1 MENPVIQTMLSH
13 KSVRK
18 YTKQKPT
25 DETIQTIVRAGQ
37 QAPFAS
43 QLYSVLLTRKKA
55 PFGAPLWFTICV
67 DLYKLE
73 RFMKLRGWEVV
84 TNDLSLLFFGIQDA
98 AYMAENMVVAGESLG
113 LFSCF
118 LGDAPYLADKIAR
131 DFKLPHEGLPAGAA
145 GDGLPGGKIPTPA
158 ALAAFV
164 HVVRRQ
170 VSRIHRR
177 ASGRGDES
185 DGRGLPG
192 AGLLRQQ
199 KPKSAWKKVARKPS
213 PTRITP
219 GPSTFHA
226 SGANGT
232 SRRRSCWSSWRR
244 GDLSWGRNRRKYR
257 RLMAPKQPPC
267 GCASRMTA
275 KDSSARKNRK
285 LKT

>member
-1 MENPVIQTMLSH
+1 MENPVIQTMLHH

-18 YTKQKPT
+18 YTQQKPT

-118 LGDAPYLADKIAR
+118 LGNAPYRADKIAR
-131 DFKLPHEGLPAGAA
+131 DFKLPPRVFPLVGLVMGYPAEEFPPRPRYPLSFTLFEDQYPEFTDEQVAEAMGVMDEGYLAQGYYLKQKAKIRLENGRKETFTYEDYSWTEHISRKWGQWYESPEELLEQLEKRGFKVGEKKT
-145 GDGLPGGKIPTPA
+145 GD
-158 ALAAFV
+158 
-164 HVVRRQ
+164 
-170 VSRIHRR
+170 
-177 ASGRGDES
+177 
-185 DGRGLPG
+185 
-192 AGLLRQQ
+192 
-199 KPKSAWKKVARKPS
+199 
-213 PTRITP
+213 
-219 GPSTFHA
+219 
-226 SGANGT
+226 
-232 SRRRSCWSSWRR
+232 
-244 GDLSWGRNRRKYR
+244 
-257 RLMAPKQPPC
+257 
-267 GCASRMTA
+267 
-275 KDSSARKNRK
+275 
-285 LKT
+285 